1 MRTNKHN
8 NKIFIVEDDK
18 FYAQLIQSFLEGSGF
33 KDTSIFYSGFDCL
46 NHMEEKPNI
55 VILDYT
61 LGLEN
66 GLMVLQKIK
75 ELQPSCKVIMLS
87 GQEFLHVSVKA
98 FKYGASDYIEKNKD
112 SLKNLEISIDKVLSQ
127 KGGENSILQAVFSL
141 LF

>member
-1 MRTNKHN
+1 MRKNET
-8 NKIFIVEDDK
+8 KIFIVEDDK
-18 FYAQLIQSFLEGSGF
+18 FYAQLIQSFLEGSGY
-33 KDTSIFYSGFDCL
+33 KNTSIYHSGFSCL
-46 NHMEEKPNI
+46 ENLNENPGI

-66 GLMVLQKIK
+66 GLMVLKKIK
-75 ELQPSCKVIMLS
+75 EQQPSCKVIMLS

-98 FKYGASDYIEKNKD
+98 FKYGVSDYIEKNKD
-112 SLKNLEISIDKVLSQ
+112 ALKNLEISIEKVLSQ